1 MLELL
6 KDNDKQLK
14 KKSKRVDKIDDTIRN
29 VAASLVDT
37 MIANGGIGLAAP
49 QCGILKRIIV
59 VLVNNKPKIMINPE
73 IISTSQETC
82 SMEEGC
88 LSFPEKFLT
97 IRRPE
102 KITVKYR
109 SLSGHP
115 AIETHEGLTA
125 RILFHEI
132 DHLDGI
138 LFEERFENDRNTD

>member
-6 KDNDKQLK
+6 KDSDRRLRR
-14 KKSKRVDKIDDTIRN
+14 KSKRVDKIDDTIKN
-29 VAASLVDT
+29 ISASLVDT
-37 MIANGGIGLAAP
+37 MIANNGVGLAAP

-59 VLVNNKPKIMINPE
+59 VLVGNQPQIMINPE
-73 IISTSQETC
+73 IISTSQQTC

-88 LSFPEKFLT
+88 LSFPEKYLT
-97 IRRPE
+97 ITRPE

-109 SLSGHP
+109 NISGHP
-115 AIETHEGLTA
+115 MRETYNGLSA

-138 LFEERFENDRNTD
+138 LFEERFNND